1 MSKDDSNAFWKEE
14 YRKAKAGEKTIADT
28 MPVETLDEFKRKPKP
43 TTVVPKSS
51 YVHPDNDDNATQW
64 IRDTMNCAPCS
75 RGSMR

>member
-43 TTVVPKSS
+43 TTVVPK
-51 YVHPDNDDNATQW
+51 
-64 IRDTMNCAPCS
+64 
-75 RGSMR
+75 